1 MDTNFAKNARR
12 NSIVVAILLIMAI
25 FGILALFLT
34 FIPSHALITIFAI
47 ITFMIAVVLPFRQK
61 RPALYPIVLA
71 VSGILFLLSG
81 VIDDA
86 YHTVVSPLPVL
97 KQIEFSKIM
106 RPMQVSR
113 GLWNLAAGI
122 LYFLISFAWFQ
133 TKESPEKPKSKR
145 LKFLL
150 LIMAVLGVL
159 FAVLGISSIVGG
171 LSKL

>member
-1 MDTNFAKNARR
+1 MDTNLAKNVRR
-12 NSIVVAILLIMAI
+12 NSIVVAILLVMAI
-25 FGILALFLT
+25 FGFLALLLP
-34 FIPSHALITIFAI
+34 FIPSHALKTIFAI
-47 ITFMIAVVLPFRQK
+47 ITFTIAVALPIRQK
-61 RPALYPIVLA
+61 RFSLYSILLIT
-71 VSGILFLLSG
+71 SGILFLLSG

-97 KQIEFSKIM
+97 KQIEFSKTM

-133 TKESPEKPKSKR
+133 TKEAPGKSKSKR

-159 FAVLGISSIVGG
+159 FAALGISSIVGG